1 MSEPG
6 LAREFII
13 NTKKASIRPHR
24 IARMLFSL
32 LLSLCFSCAGI
43 PSGGRRLADRPTYLT
58 YPLPCIRGG
67 FTVTCSRG
75 FSPHSVRSCC
85 KKQEHACLPILSF
98 CWFIYQSIVL
108 IYLRILYFSVLCN
121 SFFLKNGDFSV
132 SGRWLVFES
141 GTVCKCVAVP
151 FSAYKKRALRN
162 QILNARFTWYG

>member
-1 MSEPG
+1 MRQRRQRMAYSWISCFGTNHERTR
-6 LAREFII
+6 ARSRIY
-13 NTKKASIRPHR
+13 NKHKKSIHTTHR

-108 IYLRILYFSVLCN
+108 IYLRILYFSVHM
-121 SFFLKNGDFSV
+121 
-132 SGRWLVFES
+132 
-141 GTVCKCVAVP
+141 
-151 FSAYKKRALRN
+151 
-162 QILNARFTWYG
+162 ILLYMPGHIFVKDVLPTKE